1 MAQYSHL
8 PIYNKAYGI
17 LREFYV
23 RVPKFGKQY
32 KYFLGGDLIKYS
44 IEIIKIIIKANS
56 ERDKKR
62 RTELIEYLCLT
73 IEMLITQLRIANELR
88 QLGGQKSYLYLSE
101 LFVDL
106 SKQAE
111 GWKKYTP
118 ELLTRV
124 VSQRGFWKYK
134 PLPLKED

>member
-32 KYFLGGDLIKYS
+32 KYFLGNDLIKYAV
-44 IEIIKIIIKANS
+44 EIIKIIIKANS

-73 IEMLITQLRIANELR
+73 TEMLITQLRIANELR

-101 LFVDL
+101 LVVDL

-118 ELLTRV
+118 E
-124 VSQRGFWKYK
+124 
-134 PLPLKED
+134 

>member
-8 PIYNKAYGI
+8 PIYNKAFAI
-17 LREFYV
+17 LREFYQ

-32 KYFLGGDLIKYS
+32 KYFLGGKLIEYS
-44 IEIIKIIIKANS
+44 VDIIKIIIKANS
-56 ERDKKR
+56 ERNQER
-62 RTELIEYLCLT
+62 RTELIEHLCTT

-88 QLGGQKSYLYLSE
+88 QLGGQKSYLFLCE
-101 LFVDL
+101 LIVDL

-118 ELLTRV
+118 
-124 VSQRGFWKYK
+124 QNG
-134 PLPLKED
+134 